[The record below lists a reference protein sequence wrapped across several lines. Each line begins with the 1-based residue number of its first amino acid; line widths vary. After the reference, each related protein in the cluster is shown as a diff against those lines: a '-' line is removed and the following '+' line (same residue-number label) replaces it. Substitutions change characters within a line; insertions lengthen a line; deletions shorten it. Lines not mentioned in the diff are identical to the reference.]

1 MFVKR
6 TLPLPNPSI
15 VIEVMLAVV
24 LGTSVLTA
32 TVLWSA
38 ATTDNWY
45 LDHINAFIAGLM
57 ALLAG
62 HRLYLG
68 VESRRARTAWIAI
81 LLLFL
86 AVAVVSPFEGTMD
99 RIEEML
105 GIEDLDD
112 LCLWFVLPCALLIA
126 MRSERVAGL
135 PFQLLVG
142 GFVAQTIST
151 ALDLFDDNLVPIGH
165 ISIAELVDFSEFV
178 FLQLYFVGLTLTM
191 AGLYLQQGP
200 NGKPGTQK
208 PWKVRWASTR
218 LGYLRW
224 RLTHWRGKYGEFY
237 SHNIESQL
245 KRGVIHRTLGTHAW
259 DKAGAPAWAGME
271 FEQRGQEILPDLV
284 AFGLTPDKVC
294 VDYGCGS
301 LRIGQHVM
309 RMQEPG
315 RYWGLDVTDKF
326 FGPAAQVLAP
336 DVTACAP
343 HLHVIDDDVLAKLER
358 RPPDFV
364 FSYAVVKHVPP
375 RELDTFFDRFMRL
388 IGPNTI
394 ALIYFAD
401 APSQRIA
408 PMSWLHPGERLVEMV
423 LKRKGDAAVGITRI
437 GPHADFTRRHPR
449 SVLWIAGA
457 NIDRAMPS
465 RLLVETN

>member
-1 MFVKR
+1 LLV
-6 TLPLPNPSI
+6 
-15 VIEVMLAVV
+15 
-24 LGTSVLTA
+24 A
-32 TVLWSA
+32 T
-38 ATTDNWY
+38 
-45 LDHINAFIAGLM
+45 
-57 ALLAG
+57 
-62 HRLYLG
+62 
-68 VESRRARTAWIAI
+68 
-81 LLLFL
+81 
-86 AVAVVSPFEGTMD
+86 
-99 RIEEML
+99 
-105 GIEDLDD
+105 
-112 LCLWFVLPCALLIA
+112 
-126 MRSERVAGL
+126 RSERVAAL
-135 PFQLLVG
+135 PRQLLIG

-151 ALDLFDDNLVPIGH
+151 ALDLFDDNLAPVGH
-165 ISIAELVDFSEFV
+165 INIAELVDFSEFV
-178 FLQLYFVGLTLTM
+178 YLQLYFVGLTLTM
-191 AGLYLQQGP
+191 AALYLEQGNP
-200 NGKPGTQK
+200 AAGKQK

-245 KRGVIHRTLGTHAW
+245 KRGVIHRTLGTHTW
-259 DKAGAPAWAGME
+259 DQAGAPAWAGME
-271 FEQRGQEILPDLV
+271 FEQRGQEILPDLA

-315 RYWGLDVTDKF
+315 CYWGLDVTDKF
-326 FGPAAQVLAP
+326 FGPASQVLPPEVMAR
-336 DVTACAP
+336 AP
-343 HLHVIDDDVLAKLER
+343 HLHVIDDEVLARLER

-364 FSYAVVKHVPP
+364 FSYAVLKHVPP

-401 APSQRIA
+401 APTQRIA

-437 GPHADFTRRHPR
+437 GPSADLHRRHPR

-457 NIDRAMPS
+457 NVAQPMPA
-465 RLLVETN
+465 RLLVETH